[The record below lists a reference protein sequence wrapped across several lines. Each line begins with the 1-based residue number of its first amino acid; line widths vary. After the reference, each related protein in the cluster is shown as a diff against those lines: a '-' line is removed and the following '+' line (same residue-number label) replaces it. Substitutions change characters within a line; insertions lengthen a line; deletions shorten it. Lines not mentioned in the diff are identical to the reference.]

1 LDKTLPPS
9 FLKRQSIDRT
19 AVWKEGNITWGAI
32 QVPLKKREVEKL
44 KFIAFY
50 KWKPEDM
57 DKVLERKAQTSA
69 IREKDPERF
78 PKVIFGP
85 FTMGGEAK
93 SFVVY
98 ETDNPDQLW
107 NIALHYTPLVK
118 WKFVPIQESAKNVE
132 LYQKMK
138 K

>member
-1 LDKTLPPS
+1 M
-9 FLKRQSIDRT
+9 
-19 AVWKEGNITWGAI
+19 
-32 QVPLKKREVEKL
+32 EKL

-50 KWKPEDM
+50 EWKPEDM
-57 DKVLERKAQTSA
+57 DKVLEKKEQLRA
-69 IREKDPERF
+69 IREKAPERF
-78 PKVIFGP
+78 PKVVFGP

-107 NIALHYTPLVK
+107 NVAFHYVPFVK
-118 WKFVPIQESAKNVE
+118 FKFVLIQESARNEE

>member
-1 LDKTLPPS
+1 M
-9 FLKRQSIDRT
+9 
-19 AVWKEGNITWGAI
+19 
-32 QVPLKKREVEKL
+32 EKL

-50 KWKPEDM
+50 EWKPEDM
-57 DKVLERKAQTSA
+57 DKVLERKAQTVA

-85 FTMGGEAK
+85 FAMGGEAK

-107 NIALHYTPLVK
+107 NIALHYAPFVK
-118 WKFVPIQESAKNVE
+118 WKFVPIQESAKVVE